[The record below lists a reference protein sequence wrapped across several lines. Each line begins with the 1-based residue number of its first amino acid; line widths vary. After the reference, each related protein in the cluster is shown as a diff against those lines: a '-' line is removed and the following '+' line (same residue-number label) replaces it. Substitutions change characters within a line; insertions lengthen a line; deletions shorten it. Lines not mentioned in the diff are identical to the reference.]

1 MMVQEILLNVVML
14 NKLASMDMLGNDMSS
29 GGKRFIGLIRV
40 KKTKIGRIR
49 PQKGAVY
56 GGKSEG

>member
-1 MMVQEILLNVVML
+1 MFQKILLDVVML
-14 NKLASMDMLGNDMSS
+14 NKPTSMDMSGFDMSA
-29 GGKRFIGLIRV
+29 GGKRFIGLIRA

-56 GGKSEG
+56 GGKGEG

>member
-1 MMVQEILLNVVML
+1 ML
-14 NKLASMDMLGNDMSS
+14 NKLASADELGNDVSAS
-29 GGKRFIGLIRV
+29 GKRFIGLIRA

-56 GGKSEG
+56 GGKGDG

>member
-1 MMVQEILLNVVML
+1 MVQEILLNVVML
-14 NKLASMDMLGNDMSS
+14 NKLASMDMLGNDMSA
-29 GGKRFIGLIRV
+29 GGKRFIGLIRA

-49 PQKGAVY
+49 PQNGAVY

>member
-1 MMVQEILLNVVML
+1 VLDAVTL
-14 NKLASMDMLGNDMSS
+14 NKLALQISFGNDMSA
-29 GGKRFIGLIRV
+29 GGKRFIGLIRG

-56 GGKSEG
+56 GSKGEG